1 MQEREP
7 PIWILPFS
15 LLVIA
20 IVLLSVKIF
29 EADGLPRY
37 RALRAERETMEA
49 RNDRVRERI
58 RELRRE
64 VRALREDPETI
75 ERVARD
81 ELGLV
86 RKGEFV
92 FQFDGREIVTAR

>member
-1 MQEREP
+1 MKEREP
-7 PIWILPFS
+7 PIWIAPFS

-20 IVLLSVKIF
+20 IVLLSIEIF

-37 RALRAERETMEA
+37 RALRQELETMES
-49 RNDRVRERI
+49 RNERVRERV
-58 RELRRE
+58 RELKRE
-64 VRALREDPETI
+64 VRALREDPGTI

-86 RKGEFV
+86 RRGEFV
-92 FQFDGREIVTAR
+92 FQFDAKELSRPR

>member
-7 PIWILPFS
+7 PIWIAPFS

-29 EADGLPRY
+29 EEEGLPRY
-37 RALRAERETMEA
+37 RALRAERETMET
-49 RNDRVRERI
+49 RNERVRERV

-64 VRALREDPETI
+64 VRALREDPHAI

-81 ELGLV
+81 ELGLI
-86 RKGEFV
+86 RRGEFV
-92 FQFDGREIVTAR
+92 FQFDGREIASRR